1 MLVDE
6 HADGDAAGVK
16 AVQEVLDVVVG
27 RSVLLA
33 EGIFVLDHS
42 LSHGGD
48 HLVVAVPD
56 DLQNLHKPGEKG
68 EWRRISKFRLETQI
82 RENNVIL
89 SSSAHVF
96 VLHLRFEDSLVIRV
110 LVQELQDLH

>member
-27 RSVLLA
+27 HSILLA
-33 EGIFVLDHS
+33 EGIFVLNHA

-56 DLQNLHKPGEKG
+56 GL
-68 EWRRISKFRLETQI
+68 
-82 RENNVIL
+82 
-89 SSSAHVF
+89 
-96 VLHLRFEDSLVIRV
+96 
-110 LVQELQDLH
+110 

>member
-27 RSVLLA
+27 HSVLLA
-33 EGIFVLDHS
+33 EGIFVLNHA

-56 DLQNLHKPGEKG
+56 GL
-68 EWRRISKFRLETQI
+68 
-82 RENNVIL
+82 
-89 SSSAHVF
+89 
-96 VLHLRFEDSLVIRV
+96 
-110 LVQELQDLH
+110 